1 MATPPCLPRLC
12 YHAPDPLDQGA
23 VLTRADGQI
32 QKLEAALT
40 AHGQGHVLDFWPGL
54 DPRTRSQVLDQ
65 LERICTQLADWK
77 AGVDR
82 ALKGLTDPHRPELKP
97 IPVVA
102 LPEHG
107 GDPAQRRAATKAGLK
122 VLGEGRVAVFV
133 VAGGQGTRLGFSG
146 PKGAFPVGP
155 VTDRSLFALQA
166 QKIRRLARAQG
177 YSVPWYVMTSPAT
190 DSETRTLFQENQF
203 FGLDPSDVMI
213 FPQLQIPACDF
224 EGRLILE
231 APGVVSEAPNGHGG
245 ALVALADSGALDDM
259 SGRGIDRI
267 FYYQVDN
274 PLIRMA
280 DPLFLGLHEMEHAEM
295 SCKVMRRTDPAEK
308 VGVLANI
315 DGQVGI
321 VEYTEIQEPERSL
334 ADSEGDLVF
343 WPGNLAIHVFSTD
356 FVRRVAAE
364 ASTLLPYHLSA
375 KRIPYVDST
384 GQTVAPDEPNGY
396 KLERF
401 VFDALPAAARVAVLE
416 VRTTEEF
423 APIKNAEGK
432 DSPASS
438 RQAVTEQNRR
448 WLEAAGLKLPGDTD
462 AIEIDHAQLDS
473 AEDVQALGA
482 RTLEEAASMIRVSKQ
497 E

>member
-1 MATPPCLPRLC
+1 M
-12 YHAPDPLDQGA
+12 
-23 VLTRADGQI
+23 
-32 QKLEAALT
+32 
-40 AHGQGHVLDFWPGL
+40 AHGQGHVLDFWPSL
-54 DPRTRSQVLDQ
+54 DSRTQSQFFDQ
-65 LERICTQLADWK
+65 LERITKALPEWK
-77 AGVDR
+77 AGLDR
-82 ALKGLTDPHRPELKP
+82 ALEGLARPRQTELKP
-97 IPVVA
+97 IPVVG

-107 GDPAQRRAATKAGLK
+107 GDVAQRRAATQVGLE
-122 VLGEGRVAVFV
+122 VLGAGRVAVMV

-146 PKGAFPVGP
+146 PKGAFPIGP

-166 QKIRRLARAQG
+166 QKIRRLARVVG
-177 YSVPWYVMTSPAT
+177 HSVPWYVMTSPAT
-190 DSETRTLFQENQF
+190 DSETRALFRESRF
-203 FGLDPSDVMI
+203 FGLDPADVMI
-213 FPQLQIPACDF
+213 FPQEQIPACDF
-224 EGRLILE
+224 EGRMILE
-231 APGVVSEAPNGHGG
+231 APGAVFESPNGHGG
-245 ALVALADSGALDDM
+245 ALVALADSGAVDDM
-259 SGRGIDRI
+259 DGRGIDRI

-274 PLIRMA
+274 PLIQMA
-280 DPLFLGLHEMEHAEM
+280 DPLFLGLHEMERAEM
-295 SCKVMRRTDPAEK
+295 SCKVMRRADPAEK
-308 VGVLANI
+308 VGVVANI
-315 DGQVGI
+315 NGEVGI

-334 ADSEGDLVF
+334 ADSEGGLVF

-364 ASTLLPYHLSA
+364 ASALLPYHLSA

-416 VRTTEEF
+416 VRPTEEF

-438 RQAVTEQNRR
+438 RQAVTEQYRR
-448 WLEAAGLKLPGDTD
+448 WLKAGGLELPQDAA